1 MDTDDC
7 SRGSNQISS
16 PPPPLPPP
24 TGDRDA
30 LSMEI
35 VSEHMP
41 WTSNVREE

>member
-7 SRGSNQISS
+7 SRRSNQISS
-16 PPPPLPPP
+16 PRPLPPP

-41 WTSNVREE
+41 WTCNVREE